1 MHFIFKLILILSIY
15 STVMFSKPIEITLAS
30 QSLLEKC
37 EIYFDHNSSHIET
50 IRNSKFKPSKF
61 TSLNLG
67 ATRQHV
73 WLKLQLINPSNQKV
87 KKILLFKDPSLEHIF
102 LYNQQGKVVA
112 KTGVME
118 YSPSS
123 HKTLFFYL
131 PIEVEAKEVKTFF
144 VELYNDH
151 VPLGFSLGLDDESN
165 YIEQD
170 RQEQIIDIFLLG
182 MIASL
187 ILYSLVMS
195 LYLKEK
201 SYLFYALY
209 LSTLFYMMFSY
220 LGFTPLIFSK
230 EFTLFDVKLTIFR
243 VYSVTLATALF
254 AIYFLKIWQHKL
266 LYWLYLLFI
275 GLTALSILFYHSDQ
289 PNDID
294 MALTT
299 GSIIVIYNFIAGVI
313 VYKKGYKEARFYII
327 GFGVVLL
334 SYLIMISDAFGWS
347 YFTQH
352 YYNLILWTTLFE
364 AITLS
369 LAFADR
375 YIVVQEKLIYEITHK
390 KAEIEEEVIQKTQQ
404 INQML
409 STKELLLKELH
420 HRVKNNLYIILSM
433 VQMQGRASNDT
444 NRFKELENR
453 IHAISK
459 SYDTLMLNQNLD
471 KIEMKS
477 YLGSLIEQIALSFN
491 KESIEVSTTINATL
505 PLSHAVYIG
514 LIVNELLTNAYK
526 YAFDE
531 QGGSIEILLHKEKEQ
546 YYLRVKDN
554 GKGFEP
560 TQKRQG
566 SLGLIL
572 VESLVKEQLR
582 GKMNFESVGGVLF
595 EVWF

>member
-1 MHFIFKLILILSIY
+1 MSFIFKLILIFSTYCSVIMASSID
-15 STVMFSKPIEITLAS
+15 ITLPS
-30 QSLLEKC
+30 QSLLEQC
-37 EIYFDHNSSHIET
+37 DIYFDKNSSELET
-50 IRNSKFKPSKF
+50 IIKRQFTPSKV

-67 ATRQHV
+67 ATQQHI
-73 WLKLQLINPSNQKV
+73 WLKLQFNNPSNQRV
-87 KKILLFKDPSLEHIF
+87 KKILLFKDPSLEHIH
-102 LYNQQGKVVA
+102 LYNQQGKSLS

-118 YSPSS
+118 YDPSS

-131 PIEVEAKEVKTFF
+131 PIELKAKEAKTFF
-144 VELYNDH
+144 IELYNEH
-151 VPLGFSLGLDDESN
+151 VPLGFSLWLEEESH

-170 RQEQIIDIFLLG
+170 RTEQIVDIFLLG

-187 ILYSLVMS
+187 IIYSLVMS
-195 LYLKEK
+195 IYLKEK

-230 EFTLFDVKLTIFR
+230 EFTLADVSLTIFR
-243 VYSVTLATALF
+243 VYSVTLATAFF
-254 AIYFLKIWQHKL
+254 AIYFLKIWQHRL
-266 LYWLYLLFI
+266 LFWLYLLFI
-275 GLTALSILFYHSDQ
+275 GLTAITMLFYHSDQ
-289 PNDID
+289 PKDID
-294 MALTT
+294 MALTI
-299 GSIIVIYNFIAGVI
+299 GSMIVIYNFIAGVV
-313 VYKKGYKEARFYII
+313 VYKKGYKEARFYIV

-375 YIVVQEKLIYEITHK
+375 YIVVQEKLLYEITHK
-390 KAEIEEEVIQKTQQ
+390 KAEIEEEVTQKTQQ

-409 STKELLLKELH
+409 NTKELLLKELH

-433 VQMQGRASNDT
+433 VQMQGRASIDT
-444 NRFKELENR
+444 SRFKELENR

-477 YLGSLIEQIALSFN
+477 YLNSLIEQIALGFK
-491 KESIEVSTTINATL
+491 KESIKVISTINATL
-505 PLSHAVYIG
+505 SLSHAVYVG

-531 QGGSIEILLHKEKEQ
+531 QGGSIEILLQKEEEQ
-546 YYLRVKDN
+546 YHLRIKDN
-554 GKGFEP
+554 GKGFTP
-560 TQKRQG
+560 TQKRHG

-582 GKMNFESVGGVLF
+582 GKMKFESLGGVLF

>member
-1 MHFIFKLILILSIY
+1 MHFIFKIILILSIY
-15 STVMFSKPIEITLAS
+15 CTVTLSKAIDITIPS
-30 QSLLEKC
+30 QSLLDKC
-37 EIYFDHNSSHIET
+37 DIYVDHNGSNIET
-50 IRNSKFKPSKF
+50 IINSRFKASKFN
-61 TSLNLG
+61 SLNLG

-73 WLKLQLINPSNQKV
+73 WLRVKLINPSNQKI

-102 LYNQQGKVVA
+102 LYNQYAKMVS

-118 YSPSS
+118 YDPSL

-131 PIEVEAKEVKTFF
+131 PIELEAKEVKTFF
-144 VELYNDH
+144 IELYNEH
-151 VPLGFSLGLDDESN
+151 VPLGFSLWLDDKSN

-187 ILYSLVMS
+187 IIYSLVMS

-230 EFTLFDVKLTIFR
+230 EFTLFDVELTIFR
-243 VYSVTLATALF
+243 IYSVTLATALF

-275 GLTALSILFYHSDQ
+275 GLTALTMLFYHSDQ
-289 PNDID
+289 PKDID
-294 MALTT
+294 MALTI
-299 GSIIVIYNFIAGVI
+299 GSMIVIYNFIAGVV

-375 YIVVQEKLIYEITHK
+375 YIVVQEKLIYEIVNK
-390 KAEIEEEVIQKTQQ
+390 KREIEEEVIQKTKQ

-409 STKELLLKELH
+409 NTKELLLKELH
-420 HRVKNNLYIILSM
+420 HRVKNNLYIIISM
-433 VQMQGRASNDT
+433 VQMQGRSSSDT

-477 YLGSLIEQIALSFN
+477 YLSSLIEQISLSFN
-491 KESIEVSTTINATL
+491 NKSIEIKTNISATL
-505 PLSHAVYIG
+505 PLSHAVYVG

-531 QGGSIEILLHKEKEQ
+531 QGGSIEILLHKQNGK
-546 YYLRVKDN
+546 YHLRLKDN

-566 SLGLIL
+566 SLGLVL

-582 GKMNFESVGGVLF
+582 GKMKFESVSGVLF

>member
-1 MHFIFKLILILSIY
+1 MSFIFKLILIFSTYCSVIMASSID
-15 STVMFSKPIEITLAS
+15 ITLPS
-30 QSLLEKC
+30 QSLLEQC
-37 EIYFDHNSSHIET
+37 DIYFDKNSSELET
-50 IRNSKFKPSKF
+50 IIKRQFTPSKV

-67 ATRQHV
+67 ATQQHI
-73 WLKLQLINPSNQKV
+73 WLKLQFNNPSNQRV
-87 KKILLFKDPSLEHIF
+87 KKILLFKDPSLEHIH
-102 LYNQQGKVVA
+102 LYNQQGKSLS

-118 YSPSS
+118 YDPSS

-131 PIEVEAKEVKTFF
+131 PIELKAKEAKTFF
-144 VELYNDH
+144 IELYNEH
-151 VPLGFSLGLDDESN
+151 VPLGFSLWLEEESH

-170 RQEQIIDIFLLG
+170 RTEQIVDIFLLG

-187 ILYSLVMS
+187 IIYSLVMS
-195 LYLKEK
+195 IYLKEK

-230 EFTLFDVKLTIFR
+230 EFTLADVSLTIFR
-243 VYSVTLATALF
+243 VYSVTLATAFF
-254 AIYFLKIWQHKL
+254 AIYFLKIWQHRL
-266 LYWLYLLFI
+266 LFWLYLLFI
-275 GLTALSILFYHSDQ
+275 GLTAITMLFYHSDQ
-289 PNDID
+289 PKDID
-294 MALTT
+294 MALTI
-299 GSIIVIYNFIAGVI
+299 GSMIVIYNFIAGVV
-313 VYKKGYKEARFYII
+313 VYKKGYKEARFYIV

-375 YIVVQEKLIYEITHK
+375 YIVVQEKLLYEITHK
-390 KAEIEEEVIQKTQQ
+390 KAEIEEEVTQKTQQ

-409 STKELLLKELH
+409 NTKELLLKELH

-433 VQMQGRASNDT
+433 VQMQGRASIDT
-444 NRFKELENR
+444 SRFKELENR

-477 YLGSLIEQIALSFN
+477 YLNSLIEQIALGFK
-491 KESIEVSTTINATL
+491 KESIKVISTINATL
-505 PLSHAVYIG
+505 SLSHAVYVG

-531 QGGSIEILLHKEKEQ
+531 QGGSIEILLQKEKEQ
-546 YYLRVKDN
+546 YHLRIKDN
-554 GKGFEP
+554 GKGFKP
-560 TQKRQG
+560 TQKRHG

-582 GKMNFESVGGVLF
+582 GEMRFESLGGVLF

>member
-1 MHFIFKLILILSIY
+1 MLFIFKIILILSIY
-15 STVMFSKPIEITLAS
+15 CSVTLSKAIDITIPS
-30 QSLLEKC
+30 QSLLDKC
-37 EIYFDHNSSHIET
+37 DIYVEHNGSNIET
-50 IRNSKFKPSKF
+50 IINSRFKASKFS
-61 TSLNLG
+61 SLNLG

-73 WLKLQLINPSNQKV
+73 WLRVKLINPSNQKI

-102 LYNQQGKVVA
+102 LYNQYAKMVS

-118 YSPSS
+118 YDPSL

-131 PIEVEAKEVKTFF
+131 PIELEAKEVKTFF
-144 VELYNDH
+144 IELYNEH
-151 VPLGFSLGLDDESN
+151 VPLGFSLWLDDESN

-187 ILYSLVMS
+187 IIYSLVMS

-230 EFTLFDVKLTIFR
+230 EFTLFDVELTIFR
-243 VYSVTLATALF
+243 IYSVTLATALF

-275 GLTALSILFYHSDQ
+275 GLTALTMLFYHSDQ
-289 PNDID
+289 PKDID
-294 MALTT
+294 MALTI
-299 GSIIVIYNFIAGVI
+299 GSMIVIYNFIAGVV

-375 YIVVQEKLIYEITHK
+375 YIVVQEKLIYEIVNK
-390 KAEIEEEVIQKTQQ
+390 KREIEEEVIQKTKQ

-409 STKELLLKELH
+409 NTKELLLKELH
-420 HRVKNNLYIILSM
+420 HRVKNNLYIIISM
-433 VQMQGRASNDT
+433 VQMQGRSSSDT

-477 YLGSLIEQIALSFN
+477 YLSSLIEQISLSFN
-491 KESIEVSTTINATL
+491 NKSIEIKTNISATL
-505 PLSHAVYIG
+505 PLSHAVYVG

-531 QGGSIEILLHKEKEQ
+531 QGGSIEILLHKQNGK
-546 YYLRVKDN
+546 YHLRLKDN

-566 SLGLIL
+566 SLGLVL

-582 GKMNFESVGGVLF
+582 GKMKFESVGGVLF